1 MEAATSLVCSKVT
14 PFGFTFPPKHSLT
27 SFRPFN
33 KQFEDRSLSV
43 KNALALNSLKLIR
56 TPLNRYVLHATKF
69 GNLPSLSLKSCGNPS
84 RLQSNF
90 ASPLSAAN
98 SETTN
103 RFHLLRCSYSSS
115 DAKIA
120 DSQNPLLKSLRN
132 FNFVS
137 LKSTLLQLTPVDIC
151 KWFLIFS
158 VAIAASKWSLT
169 LLFNP
174 FFWMYFSWTWLF
186 WPWLV
191 AIGLAIYGFY
201 SLKKHLGGEAS
212 VLEQL
217 AIVTSAF
224 TWLTLAPPAHFNGFL
239 EGWPFVFFFV
249 YHYFF
254 FLNVSVRK
262 RLYGDYYPRKHDTKW
277 NISLPNWHKLLFCVG
292 VMVGHWLAAY
302 EGTELH
308 LIPGGW
314 NIVGIWLLIVLTV
327 FMQYHSTLYLAKY
340 SEKVVVPTAVVQ
352 FGPYR
357 FVRHPIYASTML
369 LFVTYFTA
377 LRAPMSALFIVAVCI
392 LYYGQKAKLEEG
404 LMLETFGER
413 YTEYMNKIHLPI
425 PTSVIIPVFLPPSIN
440 SKNYYSV
447 IVSLYGTVAP

>member
-1 MEAATSLVCSKVT
+1 MEAATSLVCSKVS
-14 PFGFTFPPKHSLT
+14 PFGFTFSPKHNLM
-27 SFRPFN
+27 SFRHFN
-33 KQFEDRSLSV
+33 KQVKEKDLSV
-43 KNALALNSLKLIR
+43 KISLTQKNIKLNR
-56 TPLNRYVLHATKF
+56 TPLNFCVLRASKS
-69 GNLPSLSLKSCGNPS
+69 GNPPGLSLKSCENS
-84 RLQSNF
+84 FHLQSF
-90 ASPLSAAN
+90 SPLPLAAAN
-98 SETTN
+98 SRVIN
-103 RFHLLRCSYSSS
+103 RLHLLRCSYSSS
-115 DAKIA
+115 DTTSAE
-120 DSQNPLLKSLRN
+120 SSNPFLKSLRN

-137 LKSTLLQLTPVDIC
+137 LKSTLLRLSPVDIC
-151 KWFLIFS
+151 KWCLIFS
-158 VAIAASKWSLT
+158 IAIAASKWSLN

-174 FFWMYFSWTWLF
+174 FFWTYFSWTWLF

-191 AIGLAIYGFY
+191 AIGLAIYSLY
-201 SLKKHLGGEAS
+201 SLNKHLRGEAS

-224 TWLTLAPPAHFNGFL
+224 TWLTLVPPAHFNGFL

-277 NISLPNWHKLLFCVG
+277 DISLPNWHKLLFCVG
-292 VMVGHWLAAY
+292 VMVGHWLAAC

-314 NIVGIWLLIVLTV
+314 NNVGIWLLIMLTV

-357 FVRHPIYASTML
+357 FIRHPIYASTML

-377 LRAPMSALFIVAVCI
+377 LRAPMSALFIVAVCFM
-392 LYYGQKAKLEEG
+392 YYEQKAKLEEA

-413 YTEYMNKIHLPI
+413 YTEYMQK
-425 PTSVIIPVFLPPSIN
+425 VRYKFLPFV
-440 SKNYYSV
+440 Y
-447 IVSLYGTVAP
+447 